1 MGGDYLSLNEKVDP
15 DRIGIIGICGWG
27 GMAVNTA
34 ALDTRI
40 KATAAMCAQRLEDLK
55 AGEYKLGGGVVDS
68 LPEDAPFFVKD
79 YYDYY
84 KTDRGYHK
92 RSLNSNGG
100 WNVIGCES
108 FVNQPI
114 LKYSNEIRSAVLL
127 VHGEKAHSCYFSKD
141 AYADMIKD
149 SKYADNQDAV
159 TEIST
164 SENVE
169 TESSEEND
177 EPEGDGTMIMKI
189 GDTKVNV
196 EWEDNQAVEA
206 LRDMAKDGDITI
218 QMSMYG
224 GFEQVGSIGQ
234 SLPRDDKQT
243 TTSSGDIVLYSGNQ
257 MVVFYGSNSW
267 SYTRLGH
274 ISDKDEAEMADL
286 LSNGDV
292 TITISR
298 E

>member
-1 MGGDYLSLNEKVDP
+1 MKKRLITMALSVFMMVCVSACSGNAETVDENH
-15 DRIGIIGICGWG
+15 DSSVAISES
-27 GMAVNTA
+27 
-34 ALDTRI
+34 
-40 KATAAMCAQRLEDLK
+40 EDIEAESIEETVL
-55 AGEYKLGGGVVDS
+55 S
-68 LPEDAPFFVKD
+68 ED
-79 YYDYY
+79 
-84 KTDRGYHK
+84 
-92 RSLNSNGG
+92 
-100 WNVIGCES
+100 
-108 FVNQPI
+108 
-114 LKYSNEIRSAVLL
+114 
-127 VHGEKAHSCYFSKD
+127 
-141 AYADMIKD
+141 
-149 SKYADNQDAV
+149 
-159 TEIST
+159 
-164 SENVE
+164 VE
-169 TESSEEND
+169 TYHTEEVDKQAAENNTSFD
-177 EPEGDGTMIMKI
+177 ETDIGENTMIMKI

-196 EWEDNQAVEA
+196 DWEDNQAVEA

>member
-1 MGGDYLSLNEKVDP
+1 MKEKM
-15 DRIGIIGICGWG
+15 ILIAFCMTIMFSMSACSG
-27 GMAVNTA
+27 NT
-34 ALDTRI
+34 I
-40 KATAAMCAQRLEDLK
+40 
-55 AGEYKLGGGVVDS
+55 
-68 LPEDAPFFVKD
+68 
-79 YYDYY
+79 
-84 KTDRGYHK
+84 
-92 RSLNSNGG
+92 NSG
-100 WNVIGCES
+100 
-108 FVNQPI
+108 
-114 LKYSNEIRSAVLL
+114 
-127 VHGEKAHSCYFSKD
+127 
-141 AYADMIKD
+141 
-149 SKYADNQDAV
+149 DNQNSG

-164 SENVE
+164 SENAE
-169 TESSEEND
+169 TESSGENVMSEGTAKYQLTEKD
-177 EPEGDGTMIMKI
+177 ESAEDEAIGDSSMTMKI

-196 EWEDNQAVEA
+196 DWEDNQAVER

-286 LSNGDV
+286 LSQGDV
-292 TITISR
+292 KITIST
-298 E
+298 EQAFLEMSTKCPHNVF

>member
-1 MGGDYLSLNEKVDP
+1 MKTKMILIVFCMTIMFCVYACSGNTKNSGDY
-15 DRIGIIGICGWG
+15 
-27 GMAVNTA
+27 
-34 ALDTRI
+34 
-40 KATAAMCAQRLEDLK
+40 
-55 AGEYKLGGGVVDS
+55 
-68 LPEDAPFFVKD
+68 
-79 YYDYY
+79 
-84 KTDRGYHK
+84 
-92 RSLNSNGG
+92 
-100 WNVIGCES
+100 
-108 FVNQPI
+108 
-114 LKYSNEIRSAVLL
+114 
-127 VHGEKAHSCYFSKD
+127 
-141 AYADMIKD
+141 
-149 SKYADNQDAV
+149 QDAV
-159 TEIST
+159 TEISA
-164 SENVE
+164 SEKIE
-169 TESSEEND
+169 RESSEENVMSESVDD
-177 EPEGDGTMIMKI
+177 EAIGDNTMIMKI

-196 EWEDNQAVEA
+196 DWEDNQAVEA

>member
-1 MGGDYLSLNEKVDP
+1 MKAKMILIAFCMTIMFCMSACSG
-15 DRIGIIGICGWG
+15 
-27 GMAVNTA
+27 NT
-34 ALDTRI
+34 I
-40 KATAAMCAQRLEDLK
+40 SS
-55 AGEYKLGGGVVDS
+55 G
-68 LPEDAPFFVKD
+68 
-79 YYDYY
+79 
-84 KTDRGYHK
+84 
-92 RSLNSNGG
+92 
-100 WNVIGCES
+100 
-108 FVNQPI
+108 
-114 LKYSNEIRSAVLL
+114 
-127 VHGEKAHSCYFSKD
+127 
-141 AYADMIKD
+141 
-149 SKYADNQDAV
+149 DNQNAV

-169 TESSEEND
+169 RESSEERD
-177 EPEGDGTMIMKI
+177 STMIMKI

-206 LRDMAKDGDITI
+206 LRDMAKAGDITI

>member
-1 MGGDYLSLNEKVDP
+1 MFKMKTKMIL
-15 DRIGIIGICGWG
+15 IAFCMTIMFC
-27 GMAVNTA
+27 
-34 ALDTRI
+34 
-40 KATAAMCAQRLEDLK
+40 MCACSGNTK
-55 AGEYKLGGGVVDS
+55 
-68 LPEDAPFFVKD
+68 
-79 YYDYY
+79 
-84 KTDRGYHK
+84 
-92 RSLNSNGG
+92 NSG
-100 WNVIGCES
+100 
-108 FVNQPI
+108 
-114 LKYSNEIRSAVLL
+114 
-127 VHGEKAHSCYFSKD
+127 
-141 AYADMIKD
+141 
-149 SKYADNQDAV
+149 DNQDAV
-159 TEIST
+159 TEISA
-164 SENVE
+164 SE
-169 TESSEEND
+169 TI
-177 EPEGDGTMIMKI
+177 GDSTMIMKI

-274 ISDKDEAEMADL
+274 ISDKDEAEMAEL

>member
-114 LKYSNEIRSAVLL
+114 LMYSNEIRSAVLL

>member
-1 MGGDYLSLNEKVDP
+1 MKEKM
-15 DRIGIIGICGWG
+15 ILIAFCMTIMFSMSACSG
-27 GMAVNTA
+27 NT
-34 ALDTRI
+34 I
-40 KATAAMCAQRLEDLK
+40 
-55 AGEYKLGGGVVDS
+55 
-68 LPEDAPFFVKD
+68 
-79 YYDYY
+79 
-84 KTDRGYHK
+84 
-92 RSLNSNGG
+92 NSG
-100 WNVIGCES
+100 
-108 FVNQPI
+108 
-114 LKYSNEIRSAVLL
+114 
-127 VHGEKAHSCYFSKD
+127 
-141 AYADMIKD
+141 
-149 SKYADNQDAV
+149 DNQNAG

-164 SENVE
+164 SENAE
-169 TESSEEND
+169 TESSEENVMSEGSAKYQMAEKD
-177 EPEGDGTMIMKI
+177 ESADDEAIGDSTMIMMI
-189 GDTKVNV
+189 DGTKVNV
-196 EWEDNQAVEA
+196 EWEDNQAVER

-286 LSNGDV
+286 LSQGDV
-292 TITISR
+292 TITIST

>member
-1 MGGDYLSLNEKVDP
+1 MKMILIVFCMTIMFCMSACLG
-15 DRIGIIGICGWG
+15 
-27 GMAVNTA
+27 NT
-34 ALDTRI
+34 I
-40 KATAAMCAQRLEDLK
+40 SS
-55 AGEYKLGGGVVDS
+55 G
-68 LPEDAPFFVKD
+68 
-79 YYDYY
+79 
-84 KTDRGYHK
+84 
-92 RSLNSNGG
+92 
-100 WNVIGCES
+100 
-108 FVNQPI
+108 
-114 LKYSNEIRSAVLL
+114 
-127 VHGEKAHSCYFSKD
+127 
-141 AYADMIKD
+141 
-149 SKYADNQDAV
+149 DNQNAV

-169 TESSEEND
+169 TESSEENVMSEGTAMYQLAEKD
-177 EPEGDGTMIMKI
+177 ESVDDEAIEDSTMIMKI

-196 EWEDNQAVEA
+196 EWEDNQAVER

-274 ISDKDEAEMADL
+274 ISDKDEAEMAGL